1 MNKDEYLKY
10 ETRKKLVSAFIEKL
24 DVLKISDIDI
34 IASLNHYVETGD
46 ESYFKEFCDFHFIK
60 NQQQRQSMIDE
71 AKETEKQVEDAK
83 KRMEIYKK
91 DFSQYLAE
99 YRIWCS
105 KVFESINDIELTG
118 YLKLKDISKWA
129 DKFSKEMGNRDRAVY
144 VIADNVLRPIEN
156 IMYSTKYN
164 KVVVSLK
171 NDESTVAPEKPL
183 RPLYV
188 NSFLKERDE
197 LIRCLDDI

>member
-171 NDESTVAPEKPL
+171 NDESTVAPAKPL

-188 NSFLKERDE
+188 DSFLKDRDG